1 MTIKK
6 QFYNNFVFFK
16 ENKFKNRKTDGK
28 KQCLFRWVKCGA
40 LISLATTEEV
50 FDDEVVRVVKEPFKI
65 REIKLEQYYREF
77 EILDDKESEISKL
90 IVEVV
95 NTF

>member
-1 MTIKK
+1 M
-6 QFYNNFVFFK
+6 
-16 ENKFKNRKTDGK
+16 
-28 KQCLFRWVKCGA
+28 KCGA